1 LLSRSLSVLVGASL
15 LGASAV
21 LLSACGT
28 SGNDSSAGTSGVP
41 SSSTTVPG
49 SGLSGTA
56 DDWLSAVC
64 KIGTYKYG
72 EPYAGVAGLLNTAS
86 CQPVVPP
93 EQGPVTVLQFSSD
106 FMLRNFLVGSVKSV
120 QRYYG
125 FYTTGPGADSAWLF
139 AIAPQK
145 DKAYLA
151 PLEKFGFKIVQPPA
165 P

>member
-1 LLSRSLSVLVGASL
+1 LVGASL
-15 LGASAV
+15 VGASAL

-28 SGNDSSAGTSGVP
+28 SGSDSPAGMSGVP
-41 SSSTTVPG
+41 SSSTAVPG

-72 EPYAGVAGLLNTAS
+72 APNTAHPELLSTAS

-93 EQGPVTVLQFSSD
+93 EQGTVTVQQFSSD
-106 FMLRNFLVGSVKSV
+106 FMLRNFLARNMTWV
-120 QRYYG
+120 QKKYG

-139 AIAPQK
+139 GIAPNT

>member
-1 LLSRSLSVLVGASL
+1 MLLSRSLSVLAGASLVGASAL
-15 LGASAV
+15 

-28 SGNDSSAGTSGVP
+28 SGNDSPAGMSGVP

-64 KIGTYKYG
+64 KIGTYKYD
-72 EPYAGVAGLLNTAS
+72 ESDAGVVSTAR

-93 EQGPVTVLQFSSD
+93 EQGAVTVLQFSSD
-106 FMLRNFLVGSVKSV
+106 FMLRNFLARNLAAV
-120 QRYYG
+120 QKKYG
-125 FYTTGPGADSAWLF
+125 FYTTGPGADSVWLF
-139 AIAPQK
+139 AIAPK
-145 DKAYLA
+145 TDKAYLA